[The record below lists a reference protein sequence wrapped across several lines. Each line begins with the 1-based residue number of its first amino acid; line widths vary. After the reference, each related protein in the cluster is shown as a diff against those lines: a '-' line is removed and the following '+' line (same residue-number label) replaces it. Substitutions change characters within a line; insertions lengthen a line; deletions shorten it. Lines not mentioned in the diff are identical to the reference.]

1 MYLYLDLGDESMRA
15 TVPSLIVAALVMI
28 LVGSGTENTGFMIAG
43 WILLGVAAIQIL
55 VRLARRKND
64 SQP

>member
-1 MYLYLDLGDESMRA
+1 MRA
-15 TVPSLIVAALVMI
+15 TVTSLIVAALVMI

-55 VRLARRKND
+55 VALARRKTD
-64 SQP
+64 SNP